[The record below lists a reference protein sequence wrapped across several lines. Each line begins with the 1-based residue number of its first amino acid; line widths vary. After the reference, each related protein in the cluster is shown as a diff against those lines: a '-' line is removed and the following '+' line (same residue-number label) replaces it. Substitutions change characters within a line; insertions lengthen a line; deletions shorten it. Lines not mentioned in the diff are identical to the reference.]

1 MGQAKQDT
9 KPFHRIRWLAVVGG
23 FLDGVRFEFG
33 PGLNCIIGARGTGKT
48 TALEFIRYALDAMPD
63 ERDACMRTVSRMF
76 RISRVGIVWVDV
88 WENVRGVPWCFMLSR
103 EIGNS

>member
-1 MGQAKQDT
+1 M
-9 KPFHRIRWLAVVGG
+9 
-23 FLDGVRFEFG
+23 DGEKIEFG
-33 PGLNCIIGARGTGKT
+33 PGLNCIIILRGTGKT

-88 WENVRGVPWCFMLSR
+88 WENVRGVPRCFMLSR
-103 EIGNS
+103 EIGNSRKR